1 MPILLLSCGIFVDEH
16 CTLFIPGIQRCPS
29 DSSLSIHEVEI
40 NSFLDLDGNA
50 FWMFRIPI
58 SFIFQAGVFLRFAT
72 LQKYAYGSILMIGYR
87 RFAVAKQT
95 MDFIHALFSL
105 TARTVSH
112 L

>member
-16 CTLFIPGIQRCPS
+16 CTLFNPGIQRCPS
-29 DSSLSIHEVEI
+29 DSSLSIHEVEV

-50 FWMFRIPI
+50 SWMSWIPT
-58 SFIFQAGVFLRFAT
+58 SFHIQAGVLLGFIT
-72 LQKYAYGSILMIGYR
+72 LQNYAYGSILMIGYR